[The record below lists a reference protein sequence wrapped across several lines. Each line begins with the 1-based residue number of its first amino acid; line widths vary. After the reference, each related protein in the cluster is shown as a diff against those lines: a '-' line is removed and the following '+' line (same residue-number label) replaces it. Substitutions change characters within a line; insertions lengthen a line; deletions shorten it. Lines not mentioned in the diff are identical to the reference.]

1 MSRRIL
7 KAPLIRHMM
16 EATNDELSALAS
28 FARYQ
33 WFIIAVILMVLLAPL
48 YFFDPLPPKRIVI
61 ASGQVNSTL
70 EKAAKRYKSYL
81 HKSGVEVELLRTR
94 GAIESLELL
103 SKRKVDVAL
112 TQGGVPF
119 APDSGL
125 VSLGSIGYQ
134 PMWFFYKG
142 GED

>member
-48 YFFDPLPPKRIVI
+48 YFLIPFRQSGSSSPPAR
-61 ASGQVNSTL
+61 
-70 EKAAKRYKSYL
+70 
-81 HKSGVEVELLRTR
+81 
-94 GAIESLELL
+94 
-103 SKRKVDVAL
+103 
-112 TQGGVPF
+112 
-119 APDSGL
+119 
-125 VSLGSIGYQ
+125 
-134 PMWFFYKG
+134 
-142 GED
+142 